1 MEVEDLTT
9 QLLMKTAGKIFPVM
23 IIILMVTCFQMPA
36 QGAREGEKEFL
47 STKEFKRVYSNHFR
61 NVAEALRFSVVSVE
75 ARFTRD
81 IRDGDGNIRTIYEE
95 GNYGSG
101 FIFDRE
107 GHVITDLRN
116 VLQFPSGFISPL
128 SPRQKGAQVGNYI
141 KVTLY
146 NGDSFEADFVG
157 IDGSTGL
164 AVLKLKRANP
174 DDLQPVV
181 FGPVDD
187 IEVGEPVMILN
198 YNYIAKNLLG
208 GAFGVVAALR
218 GQYASL
224 NQSESEFMMIN
235 FPKIGGNDG
244 GIIIDV
250 YGRVLA
256 MVSSYTPYRET
267 SELHY
272 GIPVDIISKVC
283 NSLID
288 KGVYHRPYYG
298 FTLLELNESLKLQED
313 IDFDEGMY
321 VAYVEPDS
329 PAEDAGL
336 MKGDV
341 IYMWD
346 GDILEDVSA
355 IMNTFEKKKIGAVI
369 EIEFFHR
376 DFNVW
381 DSVASEYTLE
391 IQETDEEDELERAR
405 ERARKYL

>member
-1 MEVEDLTT
+1 MTT

-23 IIILMVTCFQMPA
+23 IIILMFTCFQMPA
-36 QGAREGEKEFL
+36 QGAREGEKEIL
-47 STKEFKRVYSNHFR
+47 STREFKRVYSDHFR

-75 ARFTRD
+75 TRFTRD
-81 IRDGDGNIRTIYEE
+81 VRDGDGNIRTIYEE

-116 VLQFPSGFISPL
+116 VLQFPSGFMSPL
-128 SPRQKGAQVGNYI
+128 SPRQKGAQIGNYI

-146 NGDSFEADFVG
+146 NRDSFEADFVG

-174 DDLQPVV
+174 DELQPVV

-224 NQSESEFMMIN
+224 DQSESEFMMIN

-288 KGVYHRPYYG
+288 KGVYHRPFYG

-313 IDFDEGMY
+313 IDFDEGLY

-336 MKGDV
+336 IKGDV

-346 GDILEDVSA
+346 GEILEDVST
-355 IMNTFEKKKIGAVI
+355 IMNTFEKKKIGAVV

-381 DSVASEYTLE
+381 DSVTSEYTLE
-391 IQETDEEDELERAR
+391 VKETDEEDELERAR

>member
-1 MEVEDLTT
+1 MTT
-9 QLLMKTAGKIFPVM
+9 QLLMKTAGKLFPVM

-36 QGAREGEKEFL
+36 QGAREGEKEVL
-47 STKEFKRVYSNHFR
+47 STKDFKRTYSDHFR

-81 IRDGDGNIRTIYEE
+81 IRDGDGTIRTIYEE

-116 VLQFPSGFISPL
+116 VLQFPSGFMSPL
-128 SPRQKGAQVGNYI
+128 NPRQRGAQIGNYI

-146 NGDSFEADFVG
+146 NGDSFEADFIG
-157 IDGSTGL
+157 IDGDTGL
-164 AVLKLKRANP
+164 AVLKLKRVNP

-181 FGPVDD
+181 FGPVGD

-224 NQSESEFMMIN
+224 DQSESEFLMIN

-256 MVSSYTPYRET
+256 MVSSYTPYTET

-288 KGVYHRPYYG
+288 KGVYHRPFYG

-329 PAEDAGL
+329 PAEKAGL
-336 MKGDV
+336 IKGDV

-346 GDILEDVSA
+346 GDILEEVST
-355 IMNTFEKKKIGAVI
+355 IMNTFERKKIGAVI
-369 EIEFFHR
+369 EIEYFRR

-381 DSVASEYTLE
+381 DSVTSEYTLE
-391 IQETDEEDELERAR
+391 IEETDEADELERAR

>member
-1 MEVEDLTT
+1 MTT

-36 QGAREGEKEFL
+36 QGAREGEKEIL
-47 STKEFKRVYSNHFR
+47 STKEFKRAYSDHFR

-81 IRDGDGNIRTIYEE
+81 VRDADGSIRTIYEE

-116 VLQFPSGFISPL
+116 VLQFPSGFMSPL
-128 SPRQKGAQVGNYI
+128 NPRQRGAQVGNYI

-181 FGPVDD
+181 FGVVDD

-224 NQSESEFMMIN
+224 DKSESDFMMIN

-256 MVSSYTPYRET
+256 MVSSFTPYRET

-298 FTLLELNESLKLQED
+298 FTLLELNDSLKLQED
-313 IDFDEGMY
+313 IDFDEGLY

-336 MKGDV
+336 IKGDV

-346 GDILEDVSA
+346 GDILEDVST
-355 IMNTFEKKKIGAVI
+355 IMNTFEEKKLGAVI

-381 DSVASEYTLE
+381 DSIVSEYTLE
-391 IQETDEEDELERAR
+391 MQETDEADELERAR